1 MLTTLEYCIPSA
13 PADAGTRGREWLQV
27 VKEVKQQEVENR
39 PTQSGRDLRARIC
52 HVSHCRTGSL
62 ADFHCMVGAGPEK

>member
-1 MLTTLEYCIPSA
+1 MLTTLEYCIPAA

-52 HVSHCRTGSL
+52 HVSHCGTGSL